1 MKNVRFGAFNI
12 AIEHKIPKWF
22 AIEISRISASKL
34 IKFAKKSFLGFCVAM
49 KIRKILKTNFQ
60 SNAPPLRSRLSG
72 CHATL
77 SGERCVTSRKKAAK
91 ETTSVLF
98 WKNQA
103 ALKPPLRFSTNK
115 KLKQSQGDLRRLL
128 KLPLSL
134 VCLRRSFLFAKSLL
148 VLPVKAKAYV
158 VRERMF
164 TLWMS
169 FNSFS
174 KNDTAFWILCPLS

>member
-1 MKNVRFGAFNI
+1 MWKWNKKSWWRSNY
-12 AIEHKIPKWF
+12 HRKKIT
-22 AIEISRISASKL
+22 KL
-34 IKFAKKSFLGFCVAM
+34 ILKLTTLELVNCYSLKLVVLWDCNYLLFWFRRWLLSISKFRRKPPYLGVGNA
-49 KIRKILKTNFQ
+49 LEQ
-60 SNAPPLRSRLSG
+60 S
-72 CHATL
+72 
-77 SGERCVTSRKKAAK
+77 
-91 ETTSVLF
+91 F

-103 ALKPPLRFSTNK
+103 ALKPSLRFSTNK
-115 KLKQSQGDLRRLL
+115 KLKESQCDLTRLL

-169 FNSFS
+169 FNSVS
-174 KNDTAFWILCPLS
+174 KNDTAFWILWPLP